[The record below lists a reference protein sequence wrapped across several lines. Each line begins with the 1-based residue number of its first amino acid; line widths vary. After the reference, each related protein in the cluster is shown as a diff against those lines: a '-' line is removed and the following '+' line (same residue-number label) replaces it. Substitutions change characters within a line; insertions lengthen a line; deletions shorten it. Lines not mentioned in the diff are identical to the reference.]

1 VTVRE
6 WLPEF
11 RPYAPGYQP
20 RCGKRKVS
28 TQPFHKPNTLPPL
41 ELIQGEK
48 AQVESKKDLAAM
60 KWKCRSVSAVQ
71 GFPLIPRRFNPY
83 LSKERRQVLHTHL
96 TQIADEYAQMELEQ
110 IRLLKAGALPEG
122 FDCQRIAFLSS
133 IEKYYEALVKDEED
147 LFEDLYE
154 EC

>member
-1 VTVRE
+1 
-6 WLPEF
+6 
-11 RPYAPGYQP
+11 
-20 RCGKRKVS
+20 
-28 TQPFHKPNTLPPL
+28 
-41 ELIQGEK
+41 LIQGEK

-60 KWKCRSVSAVQ
+60 KWKRCSVSAVQ
-71 GFPLIPRRFNPY
+71 DFPLIPRRFNPY

-133 IEKYYEALVKDEED
+133 IEKDYEALVKDEED